1 MNFFLAKLSL
11 QFQIKVN
18 LYLTSNLHVIRT
30 PFVFTVVLQPS
41 GIALSSSAC
50 KKLSS
55 HAMLCFLGVCCGFF
69 SARQFLQSD
78 FVYCPHTK
86 QSEGHRLGLC
96 HLSRSFCNWIHV
108 AAFFFMFLLLLTPA
122 HLLSVHQPVVPFSRP
137 LTVWHLGLISFWIL
151 QILHSG
157 FKWPPGSLYLRF
169 PAPAPTATSNSFN
182 APTPRINPALS
193 NPFLRA
199 RFCWYLLGAS
209 HLLEVPSYC
218 ICAA

>member
-1 MNFFLAKLSL
+1 MSFFLAKLSL

-41 GIALSSSAC
+41 GVALSSSAC

-55 HAMLCFLGVCCGFF
+55 RAMLCFLGVCF

-86 QSEGHRLGLC
+86 QSEGYHLGLC
-96 HLSRSFCNWIHV
+96 HLSRSFCIEFPLHV

-137 LTVWHLGLISFWIL
+137 LIVWHLGLISF
-151 QILHSG
+151 
-157 FKWPPGSLYLRF
+157 
-169 PAPAPTATSNSFN
+169 
-182 APTPRINPALS
+182 
-193 NPFLRA
+193 
-199 RFCWYLLGAS
+199 
-209 HLLEVPSYC
+209 
-218 ICAA
+218 